1 MKFTNEVVLDL
12 PADDLFAFLSDIER
26 VAPCMP
32 GARLEGREG
41 DAYRGSMRVKVGAIV
56 ADYSGTF
63 VFEELDPATRR
74 AVIVARAEEAGG
86 QGGAEATI
94 NASVVEEATG
104 SRTTIETDLQVR
116 GRVAQFGRG
125 PMEKISKRMFAEFA
139 RNLER
144 EMQSGDARK
153 PSAPDA
159 EKPPPDA
166 SAGAPA
172 GASKERPPGAQPAAS
187 IDALELLSDLV
198 PQTVRRS
205 ALAFLIGLT
214 GYLLGRLH
222 GRGGR

>member
-1 MKFTNEVVLDL
+1 MNFTNEVVLDL

-32 GARLEGREG
+32 GARLEGRDG

-56 ADYSGTF
+56 VDYSGTF
-63 VFEELDPATRR
+63 VFEELDPAARR

-86 QGGAEATI
+86 HGGAEATI

-104 SRTTIETDLQVR
+104 SRTTIETDLRVR

-144 EMQSGDARK
+144 EMQSGDGRK
-153 PSAPDA
+153 PAAPDA

-166 SAGAPA
+166 SAGPPA
-172 GASKERPPGAQPAAS
+172 GASKGQPAPRPEAS
-187 IDALELLSDLV
+187 LDALEFLSDLV
-198 PQTVRRS
+198 PETVRRS
-205 ALAFLIGLT
+205 ALPFLIGLSY